1 MVTEGEIM
9 EKIEDWSKDKR
20 KTIPRKFEEKMFD
33 IVDKAWIKKN

>member
-20 KTIPRKFEEKMFD
+20 KRIPRKFEEKMFD
-33 IVDKAWIKKN
+33 IVDKAWIKN